1 MTKRRVYVIGNDKG
15 GVGKSLTAMGL
26 IDYLL
31 QQGEKPFLVE
41 CDTANPDVWKAYGK
55 TIDSAT
61 ISLDDL
67 EGWLALLDHC
77 ATEREQ
83 TIVINQGARSKV
95 SIERFG
101 DRLLEGLQRLD
112 SELITFWV
120 INPQRDSL
128 ELLKDYAAYLPGTT
142 IHIVRNEY
150 FAPADRFVEYNESK
164 TRIALEA
171 KGGCT
176 LTLPALASRVTS
188 QLYGNQ
194 RLTLEQSA
202 MSGPFGTQIEA
213 QRWRSAVAR
222 MFAEALAPAS
232 A

>member
-1 MTKRRVYVIGNDKG
+1 MTKKRRVYVIGNDKG

-26 IDYLL
+26 LDYLL
-31 QQGEKPFLVE
+31 QLGEKPFLVE
-41 CDTANPDVWKAYGK
+41 CDTANPDVWKAYGH

-67 EGWLALLDHC
+67 EGWLALLDQC
-77 ATEREQ
+77 ATAPEQ
-83 TIVINQGARSKV
+83 TIVLNQGARSKI

-101 DRLLEGLQRLD
+101 DRLVEGLRRLD

-128 ELLKDYAAYLPGTT
+128 ELLKDYACYLPKTT
-142 IHIVRNEY
+142 IHVVRNEY
-150 FAPADRFVEYNESK
+150 FAPQDRFEYNDSKLRTEIESK
-164 TRIALEA
+164 
-171 KGGCT
+171 GGRT
-176 LTLPALASRVTS
+176 LTLPALATRVTA

-202 MSGPFGTQIEA
+202 TSGPFGNQIET
-213 QRWRSAVAR
+213 QRWRTAVAA
-222 MFAEALAPAS
+222 MFSQAIA
-232 A
+232 